1 MDNYMNGEI
10 DAMFFLKEMGGI
22 ALGIRGET
30 LTTDAI
36 SSSAEA
42 ADNLNQNIDL
52 DVTLRY
58 LLS

>member
-36 SSSAEA
+36 SNSAEA

>member
-1 MDNYMNGEI
+1 MENYMNGEI
-10 DAMFFLKEMGGI
+10 EAMFFLKEMGGI
-22 ALGIRGET
+22 ALGIRGQS

-36 SSSAEA
+36 SKSA